1 MFTCL
6 VSFYFY
12 FYFWTSLLMCEAP
25 LNRHW
30 LSSSG
35 KSDEFSETNNEKPT
49 ATHWLINLNH
59 TTLLWSYF
67 YLYNK
72 QMWHYFYLSWLLH
85 VKFYFHKFGRLENW
99 VVKNLTYH
107 ALVFILISCDMPT
120 PNFRWQMISI
130 WALVK
135 IFSPGLAAWLML

>member
-25 LNRHW
+25 LIVSLNRHW

-35 KSDEFSETNNEKPT
+35 KSDEFSQTNNEKPT
-49 ATHWLINLNH
+49 AAHWLINLNH

-85 VKFYFHKFGRLENW
+85 VKFYFHKFGRSTRKLSGEEPNIPCVGIYSHIMW
-99 VVKNLTYH
+99 YAHTKFSLTNDFD
-107 ALVFILISCDMPT
+107 LSF
-120 PNFRWQMISI
+120 
-130 WALVK
+130 
-135 IFSPGLAAWLML
+135 G